1 MNMFKFKRKKKE
13 KEEMDGVWIVWKSDT
28 IIAVCGNEETA
39 LKIFEETLWLYDYDE
54 QQIKIAKEKMY
65 AEIDEIA
72 IEYHFLE
79 K

>member
-65 AEIDEIA
+65 AENDEIA

>member
-1 MNMFKFKRKKKE
+1 MNKFKREKKE

-28 IIAVCGNEETA
+28 IIAVCGDKETA
-39 LKIFEETLWLYDYDE
+39 QKIFVESLCNLH
-54 QQIKIAKEKMY
+54 KEKKY